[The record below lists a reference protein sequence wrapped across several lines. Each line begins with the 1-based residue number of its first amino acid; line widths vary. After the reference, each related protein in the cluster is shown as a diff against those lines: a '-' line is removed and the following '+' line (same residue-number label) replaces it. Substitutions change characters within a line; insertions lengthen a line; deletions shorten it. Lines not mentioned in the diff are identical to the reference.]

1 MKKILLAIIMAM
13 VLAGCQTF
21 SQVTSNDV
29 LVQYST
35 MKLIEQSDSVTSEGV
50 LSAMQKARETLNT
63 DVTFT
68 VSEFKE
74 ELAEKI
80 HWSTL
85 PVSDRILISTIVD
98 KVQERL
104 EEKYEVDVI
113 SDQTEIRLLDFI
125 ENVEQAAAL
134 SKE

>member
-21 SQVTSNDV
+21 SQVTSNDT